1 MSLDMDIIGLDL
13 QSNFIKYCEDYDT
26 GSVDNGGKV
35 VPSTDGQ
42 RVFAEFLAEQAQAMG
57 YETFLAEKGENSF
70 GLKISVK
77 SNITDRE
84 VMPIALGA
92 HLDAAGNAEKV
103 ANSGVEVVVHENYD
117 GSDIHLENDVV
128 IGQDQFSGLERYVG
142 DTLYTSNGK
151 TLLKGDDVAGIT
163 SIMGLLKYFSDNPDV
178 EHGDVDIILTYDEE
192 QGLYGGFLLDM
203 LKDTNAEAMMIL
215 DNEDGKLG
223 IDTFN
228 AANAVTPLQID
239 VLENDVSGEKYKIN
253 IAGQTSF
260 PGHGK
265 EEGLVDAYRTLP
277 AVYSI
282 LKSLGAS
289 IVSVGGEGH
298 SGIELE
304 VIVDNGTDLS
314 ALSEIIDER
323 FREHGIEKIRKYADA
338 PVTYEKVD
346 ETATT
351 GFVYNLS
358 QFVAFVE
365 GIPNELTAEQS
376 EGDQP
381 YLQPWVFVPKDDGNS
396 EVGVY
401 SLLRAFETDQLDNL
415 KQRVRD
421 AVPES
426 EITDDYFNMRDKL
439 QEEAPWLIT
448 EAEAAMQKAFEATGY
463 TGEVL
468 MNETRGGT
476 EASAYTLNA
485 KRSLPTV
492 NVGVM
497 GGGFHNP
504 CEFTGKSGML
514 RGFLSALY
522 FTEAMAQRDY
532 TPAQAP
538 GPK

>member
-1 MSLDMDIIGLDL
+1 MDIIGLDL

-57 YETFLAEKGENSF
+57 YETFLGEKGENSF

>member
-1 MSLDMDIIGLDL
+1 
-13 QSNFIKYCEDYDT
+13 
-26 GSVDNGGKV
+26 
-35 VPSTDGQ
+35 
-42 RVFAEFLAEQAQAMG
+42 
-57 YETFLAEKGENSF
+57 
-70 GLKISVK
+70 
-77 SNITDRE
+77 
-84 VMPIALGA
+84 
-92 HLDAAGNAEKV
+92 
-103 ANSGVEVVVHENYD
+103 
-117 GSDIHLENDVV
+117 
-128 IGQDQFSGLERYVG
+128 
-142 DTLYTSNGK
+142 
-151 TLLKGDDVAGIT
+151 
-163 SIMGLLKYFSDNPDV
+163 
-178 EHGDVDIILTYDEE
+178 
-192 QGLYGGFLLDM
+192 
-203 LKDTNAEAMMIL
+203 
-215 DNEDGKLG
+215 
-223 IDTFN
+223 
-228 AANAVTPLQID
+228 
-239 VLENDVSGEKYKIN
+239 
-253 IAGQTSF
+253 
-260 PGHGK
+260 
-265 EEGLVDAYRTLP
+265 
-277 AVYSI
+277 

>member
-57 YETFLAEKGENSF
+57 YETFLGEKGENSF